1 LRIEKAYAFA
11 AVRLM
16 KVMPLSI
23 RNPKSASRDG
33 YAAGPHLALVVVQII
48 FGTWPVVGKIA
59 LRALPST
66 GLVAIRVAGAGL
78 AFLLL
83 LRLRGR
89 PVVPRRGDLARLA
102 LYSLLGVALNQ
113 FLYVRGLALSTAVN
127 AALLGTS
134 VPVFTLLVGALLGL
148 DRLSARAA
156 VGVLLAAAGV
166 IYLVDPARA
175 DFSGDKTA
183 GNLLLVASNLLYG
196 AYIAVSQ
203 RVFRRYGALTAITWV
218 FLFACLACVPF
229 GGYYLAQVP
238 LGGLGWTTWL
248 AVAYIVLVP
257 TVGAYYLNA
266 WALERVAPSTVAV
279 YIYLQPLFALAVA
292 PLVLGAEERWGLRN
306 LVAAALI
313 FAGVALV
320 TLRTRSRV
328 MKEIAEHP
336 DAPGR

>member
-1 LRIEKAYAFA
+1 MRKAETERA
-11 AVRLM
+11 
-16 KVMPLSI
+16 
-23 RNPKSASRDG
+23 G
-33 YAAGPHLALVVVQII
+33 AGPHLALVAVQII

-66 GLVAIRVAGAGL
+66 GLVAIRVAGASV
-78 AFLLL
+78 AFFVL
-83 LRLRGR
+83 LRLRGSL
-89 PVVPRRGDLARLA
+89 VIPRRGDLARLA
-102 LYSLLGVALNQ
+102 LYSLLGIVLNQ
-113 FLYVRGLALSTAVN
+113 FLYVKGIALSTAVN

-134 VPVFTLLVGALLGL
+134 VPVFTLVIGALLGL

-166 IYLVDPARA
+166 VYLVDPARA

-183 GNLLLVASNLLYG
+183 GNLLLVASNLLFG

-203 RVFRRYGALTAITWV
+203 RVFQRYGALTSITWV
-218 FLFACLACVPF
+218 FLFGCLGCVPV
-229 GGYYLAQVP
+229 GGYYLARTP
-238 LGGLGWTTWL
+238 LGGLGPTTWL
-248 AVAYIVLVP
+248 AVAYIVVVP

-266 WALERVAPSTVAV
+266 RALERVAPSTVAV

-292 PLVLGAEERWGLRN
+292 PFVLGAEERWGARHW
-306 LVAAALI
+306 VAAALI

-328 MKEIAEHP
+328 MEEIAEHP

>member
-1 LRIEKAYAFA
+1 
-11 AVRLM
+11 VRF
-16 KVMPLSI
+16 SI
-23 RNPKSASRDG
+23 RNPHSAFRNRSG
-33 YAAGPHLALVVVQII
+33 AGPHLALVAVQII

-66 GLVAIRVAGAGL
+66 GLVAIRVAGASV
-78 AFLLL
+78 AFFVL
-83 LRLRGR
+83 LRLRGSL
-89 PVVPRRGDLARLA
+89 VVPRRADLARLA
-102 LYSLLGVALNQ
+102 LYSLLGIVLNQ
-113 FLYVRGLALSTAVN
+113 FLYVKGIALSTAVN
-127 AALLGTS
+127 GALFSTS
-134 VPVFTLLVGALLGL
+134 IPVFTLLVGALLGV

-166 IYLVDPARA
+166 VYLIDPARA
-175 DFSGDKTA
+175 DFSGDKTV

-196 AYIAVSQ
+196 AYIAISQ
-203 RVFRRYGALTAITWV
+203 RVFQRYGALTAITWV
-218 FLFACLACVPF
+218 FLFGCLACVPI
-229 GGYYLAQVP
+229 GGYYLAQTP
-238 LGGLGWTTWL
+238 LVGLSLTIWL
-248 AVAYIVLVP
+248 AVVYIVLVP

-292 PLVLGAEERWGLRN
+292 PLVLGADERWGTRN
-306 LVAAALI
+306 WVAAALI

-328 MKEIAEHP
+328 MEEITEHP